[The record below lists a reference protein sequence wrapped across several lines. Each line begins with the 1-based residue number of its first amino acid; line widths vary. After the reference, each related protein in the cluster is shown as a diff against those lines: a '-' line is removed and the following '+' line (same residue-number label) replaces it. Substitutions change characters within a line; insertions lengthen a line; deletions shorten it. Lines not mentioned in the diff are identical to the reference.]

1 MGMIM
6 RGMLLSAALLFLTVQ
21 ATAAEQIGGD
31 KAFSFV
37 ALGDMPYAV
46 PGDYVK
52 FDRLIAAVNKMKP
65 AFSLHVGDTKG
76 SKTPC
81 TDDMLRKT
89 FDQLQTFEGPLVY
102 TIGDNEWTDCYSKPA
117 GGYDPRERLAK
128 VREIYFPNPGMS
140 LGKMPMAVESQA
152 RLMPEFATYVENT
165 RFTKNEVVFIGAHIV
180 GSNNGF
186 EAIDVDGA
194 KEFFQRNKAN
204 IAWIDAGFK
213 YARDTGA
220 KAVVV
225 FTQAEF
231 DVSRLPDGSMPRQSG
246 FTGVLNAIE
255 RGAQA
260 FAKPV
265 LVVNGDE
272 HYIELKPMRNSG
284 GKPIPNVLK
293 LMVYG
298 EFDIHAV
305 RVLVD
310 PDSPGVFGFIPLIVP
325 ENGMGNCAR
334 PQCDA
339 SRTQ

>member
-1 MGMIM
+1 MC
-6 RGMLLSAALLFLTVQ
+6 RLFFAVLILAGLQTLTS
-21 ATAAEQIGGD
+21 AEQIGGD

-52 FDRLIAAVNKMKP
+52 FDRLIAAVNKLKP

-81 TDDMLRKT
+81 TNEMLQKT
-89 FDQLQTFEGPLVY
+89 FDQLQTFEGPLIF
-102 TIGDNEWTDCYSKPA
+102 TIGDNDWTDCHTKPA

-128 VREIYFPNPGMS
+128 VREIYFPYPDRS
-140 LGKMPMAVESQA
+140 LGKAPMAVESQA
-152 RLMPEFATYVENT
+152 RLMPEFAAYVENV
-165 RFTKNEVVFIGAHIV
+165 RFSKNGVLFIGVHIV

-186 EAIDVDGA
+186 EAFDIDTA
-194 KEFFQRNKAN
+194 KEYFARNNAN
-204 IAWIDAGFK
+204 IAWLDSGFK
-213 YARDTGA
+213 FAKDTGA

-260 FAKPV
+260 FSKPV

-272 HYIELKPMRNSG
+272 HYIELKPLKNSS

-298 EFDIHAV
+298 EFDVHAV

-310 PDSPGVFGFIPLIVP
+310 PESAGVFGFIPLIVP
-325 ENGMGNCAR
+325 ENGMGNCAQ
-334 PQCDA
+334 PKCETA
-339 SRTQ
+339 STQ

>member
-1 MGMIM
+1 MHH
-6 RGMLLSAALLFLTVQ
+6 RFFPALLIIASLQ
-21 ATAAEQIGGD
+21 SATAAEQIGGD

-52 FDRLIAAVNKMKP
+52 FDRLIVAVNKMKP

-81 TDDMLRKT
+81 TNEMLQKT
-89 FDQLQTFEGPLVY
+89 FDQLQTFDSPLVY
-102 TIGDNEWTDCYSKPA
+102 TIGNNEWTDCHTKPA
-117 GGYDPRERLAK
+117 GGYDPRERLAE
-128 VREIYFPNPGMS
+128 VREIYFPDLDRS
-140 LGKMPMAVESQA
+140 LGKAPMAVESQA
-152 RLMPEFATYVENT
+152 RLMPEFATYVENV
-165 RFTKNEVVFIGAHIV
+165 RFSKNEVVFIGVHIV

-186 EAIDVDGA
+186 EAFDLDGA
-194 KEFFQRNKAN
+194 KEYFARNRAN
-204 IAWIDAGFK
+204 IAWIDAGFQF
-213 YARDTGA
+213 ARDTGA

-255 RGAQA
+255 RGARA
-260 FAKPV
+260 LAKPV
-265 LVVNGDE
+265 LLVNGDE
-272 HYIELKPMRNSG
+272 HYLELKLLRNSS

-310 PDSPGVFGFIPLIVP
+310 PDSPGVFGFIPMIVP
-325 ENGMGNCAR
+325 ENGMGNCAQPR
-334 PQCDA
+334 CDA
-339 SRTQ
+339 STAQ